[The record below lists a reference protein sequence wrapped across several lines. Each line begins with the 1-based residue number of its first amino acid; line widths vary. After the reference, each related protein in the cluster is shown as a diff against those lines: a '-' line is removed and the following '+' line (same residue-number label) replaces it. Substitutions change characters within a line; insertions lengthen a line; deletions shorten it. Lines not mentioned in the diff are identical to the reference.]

1 MASGRNWERWLKDF
15 FFLLKIA
22 LHFTNWNIYKLQKNL
37 KYLQQD
43 KTRESTLLTYY
54 EECKVNMIVNNNDKN
69 NANNLFNMIF
79 IQIKKTKHD
88 LYISNKKLHLT
99 WNK

>member
-1 MASGRNWERWLKDF
+1 
-15 FFLLKIA
+15 
-22 LHFTNWNIYKLQKNL
+22 
-37 KYLQQD
+37 
-43 KTRESTLLTYY
+43 
-54 EECKVNMIVNNNDKN
+54 MIVNNNDKN

-99 WNK
+99 WNKQKEEP